1 MAFADTRIR
10 SLETA
15 RECVRLG
22 ARQRTI
28 AWITGLPT
36 SFIFR
41 NVYDAQHH
49 APRGRPPYA
58 EDFIFRASLKVQ
70 AEAGMFAAKY
80 RRLTAE
86 GFAPAQALI
95 TAFKHYLC
103 VIPNASVSFDEAFF
117 LVSNLDGIWAASTH
131 TLALGPC
138 LRCGCL
144 HVLPHG
150 AVAAVGC
157 PFCRAHR
164 SDDGVAASEMGSIHS
179 TNASVP
185 EEAEGAIPGALEMR
199 IQRLRFK
206 RALER
211 RGAHPR
217 IVAALTAA
225 EPASSQPASDRTCG
239 APEAPTRVGRP
250 LNLVRWGEAVKTLQ
264 RAQYSLV
271 AIAYRRLLAAD
282 IEPAGAMHAA
292 FVHVSSLFPAEAR
305 PSFDRCFELIS
316 LFDARWGVR
325 DAEFEL
331 LACPKCHSQYIA
343 SRRDRARPHCPFCA
357 LIRMPHKYL

>member
-28 AWITGLPT
+28 AWITGLST

-41 NVYDAQHH
+41 SVYDEHH
-49 APRGRPPYA
+49 RAPRGRPPYA
-58 EDFIFRASLKVQ
+58 EDFIFRSSLKVQ

-80 RRLTAE
+80 RLLAAE
-86 GFAPAQALI
+86 GIAPAQALI
-95 TAFKHYLC
+95 TAFKHYQC
-103 VIPNASVSFDEAFF
+103 VVPNASISFDEAFF
-117 LVSNLDGIWAASTH
+117 LVSNLDGIWAVPTH
-131 TLALGPC
+131 TLSLAAC
-138 LRCGCL
+138 RRCGCL

-157 PFCRAHR
+157 PFCRAHN
-164 SDDGVAASEMGSIHS
+164 SDDVAAAVKLGSGRS
-179 TNASVP
+179 TIPLDP
-185 EEAEGAIPGALEMR
+185 EEAGGVIPAALEQR
-199 IQRLRFK
+199 IRTLRLR

-225 EPASSQPASDRTCG
+225 APAPNQRVSERANG
-239 APEAPTRVGRP
+239 ATLAPTRVGRP
-250 LNLVRWGEAVKTLQ
+250 LNLLRWGEAVKTLQ

-282 IEPAGAMHAA
+282 IEPVDAMHAA
-292 FVHVSSLFPAEAR
+292 FVHVSSLFPAEAP
-305 PSFDRCFELIS
+305 PSFDRCFELVS

-325 DAEFEL
+325 DSEFDL
-331 LACPKCHSQYIA
+331 LACPKCHSQYLV
-343 SRRDRARPHCPFCA
+343 SHKDRAPPHCPFCA
-357 LIRMPHKYL
+357 LTRTPRKYL

>member
-80 RRLTAE
+80 RLLTAE
-86 GFAPAQALI
+86 GFTPAQALI

-117 LVSNLDGIWAASTH
+117 LVSNLDGIWAVPTH
-131 TLALGPC
+131 TLSLAAC
-138 LRCGCL
+138 RRCGCL

-164 SDDGVAASEMGSIHS
+164 SDDGAAPAELGSGHS
-179 TNASVP
+179 TISSDDAETGGGVP
-185 EEAEGAIPGALEMR
+185 AALEQR
-199 IQRLRFK
+199 IRTLRLQ

-217 IVAALTAA
+217 VVAALTAA
-225 EPASSQPASDRTCG
+225 APAPDRQACEQASGASQ
-239 APEAPTRVGRP
+239 APTRVGRP

-282 IEPAGAMHAA
+282 IEPADAMHAA
-292 FVHVSSLFPAEAR
+292 FVHVSSLFPTEAS

-331 LACPKCHSQYIA
+331 LACPKCRSQYIV
-343 SRRDRARPHCPFCA
+343 SRRDRAPPHCPFCA
-357 LIRMPHKYL
+357 LIRTPQKYL